1 MIRCLFF
8 SSVLI
13 LTSILTLATIDN
25 AEGQEQG
32 SATASGT
39 VADFCNLN
47 ESTDGELAV
56 NDTSNPTVLSS
67 NSIGGTAGTIKLSSN
82 GDVNLTV
89 DKPDQ
94 IEIASGTTEF
104 VKPNLSATAT
114 NSFGLNINSNS
125 PDTSKNVF
133 ARDAGVADMT
143 INVNMEASNGVQKIS
158 AGKYKFIVKLTCT
171 P

>member
-1 MIRCLFF
+1 MIRCLFS

-13 LTSILTLATIDN
+13 LISILTLATIDN

-32 SATASGT
+32 SATAIGT
-39 VADFCNLN
+39 VADFCNFSEPIN
-47 ESTDGELAV
+47 EGELAV

-67 NSIGGTAGTIKLSSN
+67 NLSGGTAAAIKLSSN

-89 DKPDQ
+89 NKPEQ
-94 IEIASGTTEF
+94 IEIGSGTTKF
-104 VKPNLSATAT
+104 SPSNLVATAI

-125 PDTSKNVF
+125 TDISKNVF
-133 ARDAGVADMT
+133 ADDGVANMT
-143 INVNMEASNGVQKIS
+143 INVNMEANNGGQKIS